1 NYIIFHSNAVK
12 GDSTAYFRVDSV
24 LLGVADDKKHDDFID
39 LYPNPADDFLLI
51 NIKDDVRKPD
61 FVRLFDYY
69 GNVVYEN
76 KNFIDENLK
85 IRTSELAS
93 GMYFL
98 QIGSVGLRKVL
109 VVH

>member
-1 NYIIFHSNAVK
+1 MTGRGIILEDVNNLNNEYDIK
-12 GDSTAYFRVDSV
+12 
-24 LLGVADDKKHDDFID
+24 
-39 LYPNPADDFLLI
+39 LYPNPADDILSI
-51 NIKDDVRKPD
+51 NFNLDTRIPD

-76 KNFIDENLK
+76 RNIDLQNLK

-93 GMYFL
+93 GMYML
-98 QIGSVGLRKVL
+98 LIGNGSEMMKRKVV

>member
-1 NYIIFHSNAVK
+1 
-12 GDSTAYFRVDSV
+12 
-24 LLGVADDKKHDDFID
+24 
-39 LYPNPADDFLLI
+39 
-51 NIKDDVRKPD
+51 
-61 FVRLFDYY
+61 VRLFDYY

-76 KNFIDENLK
+76 RNINDMNLK

-98 QIGSVGLRKVL
+98 QIGNGRMITRKVV